1 MANQGAPGNE
11 TGAGGLAAEW
21 ADVSELPMAE
31 VRDLFVTFTKA
42 LRAHQLYDENN
53 PVYQRFVSALRQ
65 AFSELWGRVDRLQ
78 VGVEEDRL
86 TWMGEEVY
94 RVQNRNDSL
103 AFLFF
108 KDGVRVATFLPG
120 VEKEELVQLMAVIQR
135 ARLAR
140 AEGDDLLTI
149 LWEADLDCFEYK
161 YVDLLAE
168 GIDLPEASDGGLEG
182 LGELLAD
189 AEAAD
194 EASEDGEPAG
204 DEGTEEGPAVA
215 TVSPEDFN
223 PTLYALDPAEMD
235 ALQRDLDA
243 EMNSDLRVGV
253 LAGLF
258 DRLEEPQRPDRQSE
272 ILGILRTLLPNFL
285 SRGALAP
292 ASEVIQELVRLQAE
306 ADLMDEQRRQEVDGL
321 LEELSTPAA
330 IGELVKA
337 VEDGSIRPDPRAL
350 RSFLAELKVRALGP
364 ILRSAERSGDRGAG
378 PLLRLAAGGIVE
390 QNESALLDLMASD
403 DPILAAGAAR
413 LAGEMEYG
421 PAGPALSE
429 LMTHADPEVRRTAV
443 AASGQIGAST
453 VAGGLVQALD
463 DPESDIRQ
471 AAARVLGEMR
481 YHPAG
486 DTLKSIVTGRRIRS
500 AETSEKIAFFEA
512 FGMLAGE
519 AAVPIL
525 DKLLNGRGFLGRTEP
540 AEIRACA
547 ALGLGQVGTQAA
559 TVSLQRAVGETDPVI
574 RSAVSRALKGGQTA

>member
-1 MANQGAPGNE
+1 
-11 TGAGGLAAEW
+11 
-21 ADVSELPMAE
+21 MAE

-350 RSFLAELKVRALGP
+350 RSFLSELKVRALGP

>member
-11 TGAGGLAAEW
+11 AGAGGLAADW

-65 AFSELWGRVDRLQ
+65 AFAELWGRVDRLQ
-78 VGVEEDRL
+78 VGVEEERL

-120 VEKEELVQLMAVIQR
+120 VEKEELVELMSVVQR

-140 AEGDDLLTI
+140 TEGDDLLTI
-149 LWEADLDCFEYK
+149 LWEADLSYFEYK

-182 LGELLAD
+182 LGALLAD
-189 AEAAD
+189 AEAAE
-194 EASEDGEPAG
+194 EADQSGEPAG
-204 DEGTEEGPAVA
+204 EEAGEEGPAVA

-253 LAGLF
+253 LSALF
-258 DRLEEPQRPDRQSE
+258 DRLEEPQRPHRQSE

-292 ASEVIQELVRLQAE
+292 ASEVIQELVRFRSELE
-306 ADLMDEQRRQEVDGL
+306 LMDEQRRQEIEGL

-364 ILRSAERSGDRGAG
+364 ILRAAERPGDRGAG
-378 PLLRLAAGGIVE
+378 PLLRLAAAGIVE
-390 QNESALLDLMASD
+390 RHESALLDLMASD
-403 DPILAAGAAR
+403 DPVLAAGAAR
-413 LAGEMEYG
+413 LAGEMEYA
-421 PAGPALSE
+421 PAGPALAK
-429 LMTHADPEVRRTAV
+429 LMTHPDPQVRRTAV
-443 AASGQIGAST
+443 SASGRVGAST
-453 VAGGLVQALD
+453 VAGGLVEALD

-486 DTLKSIVTGRRIRS
+486 DHLKSIVTGRRIRS

-519 AAVPIL
+519 EAVPIL

-559 TVSLQRAVGETDPVI
+559 TVCLQRAVGETDPVI